1 MQRRAAAVY
10 FVLLLVVGVGAY
22 AYIDVA
28 EGTQEPEIELE
39 GTTLAEGDTTTI
51 NGVEYAVS
59 SLSVESGGGG
69 GHGGGGGASP
79 TATMAWTN
87 DSAQF
92 SAQLANNDTVSAVN
106 VVWEGQAGRSTA
118 ELEDGSTVQFNGSEY
133 SVATNASAG
142 SLTLEQ
148 ASGNGSESFGVGDTV
163 QYQNNATVLTQVSE
177 GSATLAWGDDY
188 RVRIPNES
196 DVSSFTMRQEIN
208 TTQRLVADDDVYD
221 QTVTINGTEHVT
233 YRENDTNVPLDQY
246 LPEPTT
252 STISEGDTVQ
262 YQGNETVVA
271 NVTTEAATL
280 EWGGTRTETV
290 ELEEGGNVTL
300 AGGNQYFAHFP
311 NHEEVVVAPQS
322 QYGDYAQWNDEVAY
336 FEQRIH
342 GLWGV
347 AIIALIGAILLLGM
361 ALMPVRG

>member
-1 MQRRAAAVY
+1 MQRRAAAIY
-10 FVLLLVVGVGAY
+10 FALLLVVGVGAY

-28 EGTQEPEIELE
+28 EGTQEPELELE
-39 GTTLAEGDTTTI
+39 GTAFSEGDTQAI
-51 NGVEYAVS
+51 NGTEYTVS
-59 SLSVESGGGG
+59 SLGTDSGGGG
-69 GHGGGGGASP
+69 GHGGGGEASP

-92 SAQLANNDTVSAVN
+92 SAELANNDTVSAVN

-118 ELEDGSTVQFNGSEY
+118 ELDAGSTIQFNGSEY
-133 SVATNASAG
+133 SVATNASAE

-148 ASGNGSESFGVGDTV
+148 AQGNGSQSFGVGDTV
-163 QYQNNATVLTQVSE
+163 QYRGNATVLTQVSE
-177 GSATLAWGDDY
+177 ESATLAWGDDY

-196 DVSSFTMRQEIN
+196 DVSSFTMQQEIN

-221 QTVTINGTEHVT
+221 ETTTINGTEHVT

-246 LPEPTT
+246 LPEPTS

-280 EWGGTRTETV
+280 EWGGTRTETL

-300 AGGNQYFAHFP
+300 AGGGQYFAHFRGDG
-311 NHEEVVVAPQS
+311 EVVVVPQS
-322 QYGDYAQWNDEVAY
+322 QYEDYAQWNDEVAY
-336 FEQRIH
+336 FEQRIN